1 MKELTKRQ
9 KEVLNYIANYKDKH
23 SYPPTIR
30 EIAEH
35 FSMSVKGA
43 HDHITALRKKGQLKH
58 EEKRPR
64 TLELTN
70 SKKEDHSSII
80 DVPLLG
86 SVAAGV
92 PLMSEENFEKNIP
105 IHSSHLKR
113 NKKYFALRVKGDSM
127 SGAGILDE
135 DIAIIEKQ
143 SVVNNGE
150 IVVALLD
157 DGVTL
162 KRFFNEGARIKLQ
175 PENQAYRAKHYNKDI
190 KILGRLSAVIRP
202 YSTK

>member
-1 MKELTKRQ
+1 MKELTIRQ
-9 KEVLNYIANYKDKH
+9 KEVLTFIADYKNKH

-43 HDHITALRKKGQLKH
+43 HDHITALKRKGQLKH

-70 SKKEDHSSII
+70 SRKDDHSSII

-92 PLMSEENFEKNIP
+92 PLLAEENFEKNIP
-105 IHSSHLKR
+105 IHSSFLKK
-113 NKKYFALRVKGDSM
+113 NKKYFALKVKGDSM
-127 SGAGILDE
+127 SGAGILDG
-135 DIAIIEKQ
+135 DLAIIEKL
-143 SVVNNGE
+143 SVVHNGE
-150 IVVALLD
+150 ITVAVLND
-157 DGVTL
+157 AVTL
-162 KRFFNEGARIKLQ
+162 KRFYKESSRIRLQ
-175 PENQAYRAKHYNKDI
+175 PENPAYKATYSKDV
-190 KILGRLSAVIRP
+190 KILGRLAGVIRS
-202 YSTK
+202 Y

>member
-9 KEVLNYIANYKDKH
+9 KEVLTYIANYKDKH

-92 PLMSEENFEKNIP
+92 PLMAEENFEKNIP
-105 IHSSHLKR
+105 IHSSFLKK

-127 SGAGILDE
+127 SGAGILDG
-135 DIAIIEKQ
+135 DLAIIEKQ
-143 SVVNNGE
+143 SVVHNGE
-150 IVVALLD
+150 IVVAFLD
-157 DGVTL
+157 DRVTL

-175 PENQAYRAKHYNKDI
+175 PENPAYRAKHYNKDV

-202 YSTK
+202 Y